1 MKPTTLQ
8 KHISKLYIYIY
19 IIFFDLSIL
28 DFCSEFISD
37 DSHSEANFIM
47 SPFTV
52 YYESLFSPQFVMSRA

>member
-8 KHISKLYIYIY
+8 KHISRLYIYIY
-19 IIFFDLSIL
+19 HFFDLSIL

-37 DSHSEANFIM
+37 DSHSGANFIM

>member
-8 KHISKLYIYIY
+8 KHISKLYIYH
-19 IIFFDLSIL
+19 FFDLSIL

-52 YYESLFSPQFVMSRA
+52 